1 MQSEINKEPANV
13 QEKIVYLDEKGY
25 LSGRLE
31 DQIKWYGKKSATNK
45 TYFRWCQVSQL
56 LMATLI
62 TLSGTFN
69 ETVYPWR
76 DYTLPLLGA
85 GIAIISGLLGHYK
98 FQENWLE
105 YRTVCESLKHE
116 KFLFLTRSEPYN
128 NKNPLGLLVNK
139 VETLISKENTNWSQY
154 MSKEK
159 DKEQ

>member
-1 MQSEINKEPANV
+1 MNKESTND
-13 QEKIVYLDEKGY
+13 QEQIVYLDEKGY
-25 LSGRLE
+25 LTGRLE

-56 LMATLI
+56 VMATLI

-69 ETVYPWR
+69 GEAYSWVGIA
-76 DYTLPLLGA
+76 LPLLGA
-85 GIAIISGLLGHYK
+85 GIAIISGLLGLFK

-116 KFLFLTRSEPYN
+116 KFLFLTRSEPYHD
-128 NKNPLGLLVNK
+128 KNPLGLLVNK